1 MMNLGFDTLDTFRFK
16 QLVFVNSAAF
26 AYTQIRIDHH
36 TALFGENNL
45 GKTSMLNALKLF
57 FLPEINFRNCGNKFN
72 FRGTNG
78 KLYDGMASF
87 RYYFPEDRA
96 FIILEAENPHGDF
109 CIVLHRGSSTDKME
123 YARMVVPCP
132 YAELEPLFWDI
143 EAGTDGGIG
152 SPVESMT
159 LQGVK
164 TALRDMGGEPLSDW
178 KTIQERLF
186 TNQPYDKKAGRFSL
200 LPLRNGAGKR
210 EMDAWRKLVHLAF
223 DISASDDRTLPDTLA
238 TIIEGQKSR
247 KQEELNLDLNAI
259 VEEANQLREEG
270 DRITRIRN
278 ASSHWEIFNEQ
289 FQSEQ
294 QLRGQAAKG
303 YADLDDSVAVEEER
317 LTEALETASN
327 TLTTA
332 ENRADTLERIKRD
345 SGRTVTET
353 AADVKATAKQ
363 THSLRTEINAAN
375 ATLNE
380 FPAGTPRQEII
391 EGLEAHI
398 AEQVI
403 AIKGYDNKAVA
414 QQEYAQVCQRLEK
427 NLRSARHLDEQ
438 LANRTPTLLDD
449 LTVGDASILFS
460 LNRSLATTHG
470 ALTPEQKQAFTEF
483 SRQFHSEDGHLVLG
497 QPQER
502 IPLRDIPYHGYD
514 AEQTRQTMQG
524 NLAKLND
531 QIAHDKTRCD
541 KLREEATL
549 GPEEIAKRRKLAE
562 QEKRKAELD
571 KNALN
576 AIDANTEKL
585 DALESELLELG
596 AKLEKHQRQHEKAE
610 ADWKEAD
617 DKRKTLRQEQ
627 KALQS
632 QAQQVSLIRQR
643 LDRIGKDANNVLE
656 GRHKV
661 LAPTP
666 CEVSEANIEALE
678 QDVDNLSALR
688 NTVHEQLRK
697 LLAMSI
703 LPNADSQAHLIS
715 FTGDQL
721 ADFHD
726 QLKAVFDNLDT
737 QEVTYR
743 HQVDRHNKTT
753 HSQVDILRSAKQLV
767 SAFISGIN
775 AEMGQFSISDLE
787 EVRVDYRLHPRFEQ
801 LLTDLEK
808 ADLLSDELQ
817 DSKVYEQLK
826 AFQADFFNSD
836 ARRTGILLSLDKI
849 LTGVHYKYRK
859 RGEDGWTTNAQSN
872 GTTMMITTNLLSV
885 LMSRLM
891 DGDAQ
896 VTMPLVMDEFGS
908 LATRNMRTARQ
919 MAEQHGYCLFV
930 ANPNRDSKITQVL
943 SNYVHLG
950 LFHASRAYAEN
961 RTVVHHGL
969 CESLTQK
976 GMLTVQATDTVSERA
991 PLPEE
996 EADL

>member
-1 MMNLGFDTLDTFRFK
+1 MNLGFDTFDTFRFK
-16 QLVFVNSAAF
+16 QLVFVNSAAH
-26 AYTQIRIDHH
+26 AYTQIRIDQH

-57 FLPEINFRNCGNKFN
+57 LLPEINFRKCTSKFN

-78 KLYDGMASF
+78 KVYDGMASF
-87 RYYFPEDRA
+87 RYYFPEDRT
-96 FIILEAENPHGDF
+96 FIILEAENPHNDF
-109 CIVLHRGSSTDKME
+109 CIVLHRGSATDQLE
-123 YARMVVPCP
+123 YARMVVPRP
-132 YAELEPLFWDI
+132 YADIQHLFWDV
-143 EAGTDGGIG
+143 EAATDDGIG
-152 SPVESMT
+152 TPVESMT

-164 TALRDMGGEPLSDW
+164 TALREIDGEPLSDA

-186 TNQPYDKKAGRFSL
+186 TNQPYDKKAGRYSL

-223 DISASDDRTLPDTLA
+223 DISAQDERTLPDTLA

-247 KQEELNLDLNAI
+247 KNEELNLDLNAI

-278 ASSHWEIFNEQ
+278 ASGHWEMFNEQ

-294 QLRGQAAKG
+294 QLRGQAAKA

-327 TLTTA
+327 TLTNA
-332 ENRADTLERIKRD
+332 ENRADTLDRIKRD
-345 SGRTVTET
+345 SGKAVTDT
-353 AADVKATAKQ
+353 AADVKATGKHTDA
-363 THSLRTEINAAN
+363 LRKDINAAN

-391 EGLEAHI
+391 ESLEAHI
-398 AEQVI
+398 AEQLKDI
-403 AIKGYDNKAVA
+403 EGYDNKAVA
-414 QQEYAQVCQRLEK
+414 QQEYAQVCQRLEENTRQAK
-427 NLRSARHLDEQ
+427 HLDER

-449 LTVGDASILFS
+449 LTVRDASILFS
-460 LNRSLATTHG
+460 LNSSLGTTHG
-470 ALTPEQKQAFTEF
+470 MLTPEQKQAFIQF
-483 SRQFHSEDGHLVLG
+483 SQQFHSEDGHLVLD
-497 QPQER
+497 QPLER
-502 IPLRDIPYHGYD
+502 IALRDIPHQGYD
-514 AEQTRQTMQG
+514 AEQTRQTMQD
-524 NLAKLND
+524 NLDKLKEA
-531 QIAHDKTRCD
+531 IAHDKSRRD
-541 KLREEATL
+541 KLMEEATL
-549 GPEEIAKRRKLAE
+549 GPEEIARRRKQAE
-562 QEKRKAELD
+562 KELSKAKGD

-576 AIDANTEKL
+576 ALDANNQKL
-585 DALESELLELG
+585 EVLEGDLRELE
-596 AKLEKHQRQHEKAE
+596 AKLEEQKRQHEKAE
-610 ADWKEAD
+610 TDWNEAD
-617 DKRKTLRQEQ
+617 GKRKALRQEQ
-627 KALQS
+627 KTLQG
-632 QAQQVSLIRQR
+632 QAQQVRLIRQR
-643 LDRIGKDANNVLE
+643 LDRIGRDANNVLE

-661 LAPTP
+661 LAPSP

-678 QDVDNLSALR
+678 QDVDELSALR
-688 NTVHEQLRK
+688 NKVHEQLRK

-703 LPNADSQAHLIS
+703 LPNADSQAHLTS
-715 FTGDQL
+715 FTGDQVT
-721 ADFHD
+721 DFHD

-737 QEVTYR
+737 QEANYR

-753 HSQVDILRSAKQLV
+753 HSQVEILRTAKEQV
-767 SAFISGIN
+767 SAFMSRIN

-801 LLTDLEK
+801 LLADLEK

-826 AFQADFFNSD
+826 AFQADFFNAD

-849 LTGVHYKYRK
+849 LADVHYKYRK

-943 SNYVHLG
+943 GNYVHLG

-969 CESLTQK
+969 CESLTRK
-976 GMLTVQATDTVSERA
+976 GMLTVRAADTDSEGA

>member
-1 MMNLGFDTLDTFRFK
+1 MNLGFDTFRFK
-16 QLVFVNSAAF
+16 QLIFVNSAAY
-26 AYTQIRIDHH
+26 AYTQIRIDQHM
-36 TALFGENNL
+36 ALFGENNL

-57 FLPEINFRNCGNKFN
+57 LLPEVNFRNCGNKFN

-96 FIILEAENPHGDF
+96 FIILEAKNSHDDF
-109 CIVLHRGSSTDKME
+109 CIVLHRGGATDKME

-132 YAELEPLFWDI
+132 YAKLASLFWDVKSG
-143 EAGTDGGIG
+143 ADGGIG
-152 SPVESMT
+152 APVESMT

-164 TALRDMGGEPLSDW
+164 TALHEMGGEPLSDG

-186 TNQPYDKKAGRFSL
+186 TNQPYNKKAGRFSL
-200 LPLRNGAGKR
+200 LPLRNGTGKR

-223 DISASDDRTLPDTLA
+223 DISASNDRTLPDTLA

-278 ASSHWEIFNEQ
+278 ASDNWMTFHEQ
-289 FQSEQ
+289 FLHEQ
-294 QLRGQAAKG
+294 QLRGQTAKA
-303 YADLDDSVAVEEER
+303 YADLHDSVAVEEER
-317 LTEALETASN
+317 LTEALGTASN
-327 TLTTA
+327 NLSNA
-332 ENRADTLERIKRD
+332 ENRAEALERIKRE
-345 SGRTVTET
+345 SSKAVTQTSARVE
-353 AADVKATAKQ
+353 AKTEQ
-363 THSLRTEINAAN
+363 EASLRKDINAGN

-380 FPAGTPRQEII
+380 FPAGMPRQEII
-391 EGLEAHI
+391 ENLEEHI
-398 AEQVI
+398 AEQLKDI
-403 AIKGYDNKAVA
+403 EGYNNKAVA
-414 QQEYAQVCQRLEK
+414 QQEYSLTCQRLEK
-427 NLRSARHLDEQ
+427 NTRQAKHLEEQ
-438 LANRTPTLLDD
+438 LTNRAPTLLDV
-449 LTVGDASILFS
+449 LSVRDASILFS
-460 LNRSLATTHG
+460 LNRSLGTTHG
-470 ALTPEQKQAFTEF
+470 TLTPEQKQAFVQF
-483 SRQFHSEDGHLVLG
+483 SQQFHSEDGHLMLG
-497 QPQER
+497 HPPER
-502 IPLRDIPYHGYD
+502 IALGDIPHQRYD
-514 AEQTRQTMQG
+514 AEQTHQTMQN
-524 NLAKLND
+524 NLDKLNETIARD
-531 QIAHDKTRCD
+531 QNRRD

-549 GPEEIAKRRKLAE
+549 GPEEIARRRNQAE
-562 QEKRKAELD
+562 KELSKAQDD

-576 AIDANTEKL
+576 ALDANNQKL
-585 DALESELLELG
+585 EALESELRELE
-596 AKLEKHQRQHEKAE
+596 AKLGEQKRQHEQAE
-610 ADWKEAD
+610 TDWNEAED
-617 DKRKTLRQEQ
+617 QRKTIRRTQKTLQE
-627 KALQS
+627 
-632 QAQQVSLIRQR
+632 QAQQILSIRQR

-678 QDVDNLSALR
+678 QDVDELSALR
-688 NTVHEQLRK
+688 NKVHELLRK

-703 LPNADSQAHLIS
+703 LPNANSQAHLTS
-715 FTGDQL
+715 FTGDQV

-737 QEVTYR
+737 KEANYR

-753 HSQVDILRSAKQLV
+753 HSQVEILRTAKEQV
-767 SAFISGIN
+767 SAFMSRIN

-801 LLTDLEK
+801 LLTDLDK

-826 AFQADFFNSD
+826 AFQADFFNAD

-849 LTGVHYKYRK
+849 LASVHYKYRK
-859 RGEDGWTTNAQSN
+859 RGEEGWTTNAQSN

-969 CESLTQK
+969 CESLTRK
-976 GMLTVQATDTVSERA
+976 GMLTVRAADTDSEGA

-996 EADL
+996 EDHL

>member
-1 MMNLGFDTLDTFRFK
+1 MNLGFDTFDTFRFK
-16 QLVFVNSAAF
+16 QLIFVNSAAY
-26 AYTQIRIDHH
+26 AYTQIRIDQH

-57 FLPEINFRNCGNKFN
+57 LLPEVNFRNCGNKFN

-109 CIVLHRGSSTDKME
+109 CIVLHRGGATDKME

-132 YAELEPLFWDI
+132 YAELEPLFWDV
-143 EAGTDGGIG
+143 ETGADSGIG
-152 SPVESMT
+152 APVESMT

-164 TALRDMGGEPLSDW
+164 AALREMDGEPLSDW

-247 KQEELNLDLNAI
+247 KNEELNLDLNAI

-278 ASSHWEIFNEQ
+278 ASGHWEVFNEQ

-294 QLRGQAAKG
+294 QLRGQAAKA
-303 YADLDDSVAVEEER
+303 YAELDVSVAVEEER

-327 TLTTA
+327 TLTNA

-345 SGRTVTET
+345 SGKAVTTT
-353 AADVKATAKQ
+353 AADVRANGKQ
-363 THSLRTEINAAN
+363 ADGLRKDINAAN

-380 FPAGTPRQEII
+380 FPSGTHRQEII
-391 EGLEAHI
+391 ESLEKHI
-398 AEQVI
+398 DEQVKDI
-403 AIKGYDNKAVA
+403 EGYDNKAVA
-414 QQEYAQVCQRLEK
+414 QQDYAQVCQRLEENTRQAK
-427 NLRSARHLDEQ
+427 HLDER

-449 LTVGDASILFS
+449 LTVRDASILFS
-460 LNRSLATTHG
+460 LNNSLGTTHG
-470 ALTPEQKQAFTEF
+470 VLTPEQKQAFIQF
-483 SRQFHSEDGHLVLG
+483 SQQFHSEDGHLMLG
-497 QPQER
+497 QPLER
-502 IPLRDIPYHGYD
+502 IVLRDIPHQRYD
-514 AEQTRQTMQG
+514 AEQTRQTIQD
-524 NLAKLND
+524 NL
-531 QIAHDKTRCD
+531 D
-541 KLREEATL
+541 KLKEAIARDKSRRDKLMEEASL
-549 GPEEIAKRRKLAE
+549 GPEEIARRRKQAE
-562 QEKRKAELD
+562 KALSKAKED

-576 AIDANTEKL
+576 ALDANNHKL
-585 DALESELLELG
+585 EALEGDLRELE
-596 AKLEKHQRQHEKAE
+596 AKLEKQQHEHEKAE
-610 ADWKEAD
+610 SDWNEAD
-617 DKRKTLRQEQ
+617 GKRKTLRQEQ
-627 KALQS
+627 KALQG
-632 QAQQVSLIRQR
+632 QAQQIRLIRQR
-643 LDRIGKDANNVLE
+643 LDRIGRDANNVLE

-666 CEVSEANIEALE
+666 CEVSEANIETLE
-678 QDVDNLSALR
+678 QDVDELSALR
-688 NTVHEQLRK
+688 NKVHEQLRK

-703 LPNADSQAHLIS
+703 LPNADSQAHLTS
-715 FTGDQL
+715 FTGDQV

-737 QEVTYR
+737 QEANFR
-743 HQVDRHNKTT
+743 HKVDRHNKTT
-753 HSQVDILRSAKQLV
+753 HSQVEILRTAKEQI
-767 SAFISGIN
+767 SAFMSRIN

-801 LLTDLEK
+801 LLADLEK

-817 DSKVYEQLK
+817 DTKVYEQLK

-849 LTGVHYKYRK
+849 LAGVHYKYRK
-859 RGEDGWTTNAQSN
+859 WGEDGWTTNAQSN

-969 CESLTQK
+969 CESLTRK
-976 GMLTVQATDTVSERA
+976 GMLTVRTADTDREGEI
-991 PLPEE
+991 LPEE
-996 EADL
+996 EADR

>member
-1 MMNLGFDTLDTFRFK
+1 MNLGFDTFRFK
-16 QLVFVNSAAF
+16 QLIFVNSAAY
-26 AYTQIRIDHH
+26 AYTQIRIDQH

-57 FLPEINFRNCGNKFN
+57 LLPEVNFRNCGNKFN

-96 FIILEAENPHGDF
+96 FIILEAENSHDDF
-109 CIVLHRGSSTDKME
+109 CIVLHRGGATDKME

-132 YAELEPLFWDI
+132 YAELEPLFWDVKSG
-143 EAGTDGGIG
+143 ADGGIG
-152 SPVESMT
+152 APVESMT

-164 TALRDMGGEPLSDW
+164 TALREMGGEPLSDG

-186 TNQPYDKKAGRFSL
+186 TNQPYNKKAGRFSL

-223 DISASDDRTLPDTLA
+223 DISASNDRTLPDTLA

-278 ASSHWEIFNEQ
+278 ASDNWMTFHEQ
-289 FQSEQ
+289 FLHEQ
-294 QLRGQAAKG
+294 QLRGQTAKA
-303 YADLDDSVAVEEER
+303 YADLHDSVAVEEER
-317 LTEALETASN
+317 LTEALGTASN
-327 TLTTA
+327 NLSNA
-332 ENRADTLERIKRD
+332 ENRAEALERIKLE
-345 SGRTVTET
+345 SSKAVTQTSARVE
-353 AADVKATAKQ
+353 AKTEQ
-363 THSLRTEINAAN
+363 EASLRKDINAGN

-380 FPAGTPRQEII
+380 FPAGMPRQEII
-391 EGLEAHI
+391 ENLEEHI
-398 AEQVI
+398 AEQLKDI
-403 AIKGYDNKAVA
+403 EGYNNKAVA
-414 QQEYAQVCQRLEK
+414 QQEYSLTCQRLEK
-427 NLRSARHLDEQ
+427 NTRQAKHLEEQ
-438 LANRTPTLLDD
+438 LTNRAPTLLDV
-449 LTVGDASILFS
+449 LSVRDASILFS
-460 LNRSLATTHG
+460 LNRSLGTTHG
-470 ALTPEQKQAFTEF
+470 TLTPEQKQAFVQF
-483 SRQFHSEDGHLVLG
+483 SQQFHSEDGHLMLG
-497 QPQER
+497 HPPER
-502 IPLRDIPYHGYD
+502 IALGDIPHQRYD
-514 AEQTRQTMQG
+514 AEQTHQAMQN
-524 NLAKLND
+524 NLDKLNETIARD
-531 QIAHDKTRCD
+531 QNRRD

-549 GPEEIAKRRKLAE
+549 GPEEIARRRNQAE
-562 QEKRKAELD
+562 KELSKAQDD

-576 AIDANTEKL
+576 ALDANNQKL
-585 DALESELLELG
+585 EALEGELRELE
-596 AKLEKHQRQHEKAE
+596 AKLGEQKRQHEQAE
-610 ADWKEAD
+610 TDWNEAED
-617 DKRKTLRQEQ
+617 QRKTIRRTQKTLQE
-627 KALQS
+627 
-632 QAQQVSLIRQR
+632 QAQQIRSIQQR
-643 LDRIGKDANNVLE
+643 LDRIGKDANNILE

-661 LAPTP
+661 LTPTP

-678 QDVDNLSALR
+678 QDVDKLSTLR
-688 NTVHEQLRK
+688 NKVHELLRQ
-697 LLAMSI
+697 LLARSI
-703 LPNADSQAHLIS
+703 LSNANSQAHLSS
-715 FTGDQL
+715 FTGDQV

-737 QEVTYR
+737 QEANYR

-753 HSQVDILRSAKQLV
+753 HSQVEILRTAKEQV
-767 SAFISGIN
+767 SAFMSRIN

-801 LLTDLEK
+801 LLTDLDK

-826 AFQADFFNSD
+826 AFQADFFNAD

-849 LTGVHYKYRK
+849 LASVHYKYRK
-859 RGEDGWTTNAQSN
+859 RGEEGWTTNAQSN

-969 CESLTQK
+969 CESLTRK
-976 GMLTVQATDTVSERA
+976 GMLTVRGADTEEEGASF
-991 PLPEE
+991 PEE
-996 EADL
+996 EDHV

>member
-1 MMNLGFDTLDTFRFK
+1 MMNLGFDTFDTFRFK
-16 QLVFVNSAAF
+16 QLVFVNSAAY
-26 AYTQIRIDHH
+26 AYTQIRIDQH

-57 FLPEINFRNCGNKFN
+57 LLPEVNFRNCGNKFN

-109 CIVLHRGSSTDKME
+109 CIVLHRGGATDKME

-132 YAELEPLFWDI
+132 YSELEPLFWNV
-143 EAGTDGGIG
+143 EAGVDGGIG
-152 SPVESMT
+152 APVESMT

-164 TALRDMGGEPLSDW
+164 TALREMGGEPLSDW

-223 DISASDDRTLPDTLA
+223 DISAQDDRTLPDTLA

-247 KQEELNLDLNAI
+247 KQEELNIDLNAI

-278 ASSHWEIFNEQ
+278 ASEHWITFNEK

-294 QLRGQAAKG
+294 QLRGQAAKA
-303 YADLDDSVAVEEER
+303 YADLDDSVAIEEER

-327 TLTTA
+327 TLTDA
-332 ENRADTLERIKRD
+332 ENRVDTLAIIKRD
-345 SGRTVTET
+345 SGKAVTET
-353 AADVKATAKQ
+353 AADVKATGKQ
-363 THSLRTEINAAN
+363 VDVLRKEINAAN
-375 ATLNE
+375 ATINE
-380 FPAGTPRQEII
+380 FPTDTTRQEII
-391 EGLEAHI
+391 ESLEEHI
-398 AEQVI
+398 AEQVKDI
-403 AIKGYDNKAVA
+403 QGYDNKAVA
-414 QQEYAQVCQRLEK
+414 QQEYAQVCQRLGENTRK
-427 NLRSARHLDEQ
+427 AKHLDEQ
-438 LANRTPTLLDD
+438 LANRTPTLLDN
-449 LTVGDASILFS
+449 LTVRDASILFS
-460 LNRSLATTHG
+460 LNRSLGTTHG
-470 ALTPEQKQAFTEF
+470 TLTPEQKQAFIQF
-483 SRQFHSEDGHLVLG
+483 SREFHSEDGHLVLG

-502 IPLRDIPYHGYD
+502 IALRDIPHQGYD
-514 AEQTRQTMQG
+514 AKQTRQTIQDT
-524 NLAKLND
+524 LDKLNAG
-531 QIAHDKTRCD
+531 IAHDKNRRD
-541 KLREEATL
+541 KLMEEATL
-549 GPEEIAKRRKLAE
+549 GPEEIARRRKQAE
-562 QEKRKAELD
+562 KELSKAKED

-576 AIDANTEKL
+576 ALDANSQKLVILEKDL
-585 DALESELLELG
+585 QELE
-596 AKLEKHQRQHEKAE
+596 AKLQEQRCQHDKAE
-610 ADWKEAD
+610 TNWNEAD
-617 DKRKTLRQEQ
+617 SKRKALRQEQ
-627 KALQS
+627 KTLQG
-632 QAQQVSLIRQR
+632 QAQQVRLIRQR
-643 LDRIGKDANNVLE
+643 LDRIGRDANNVLE

-661 LAPTP
+661 LVPTP
-666 CEVSEANIEALE
+666 CKVSDANIEALE

-715 FTGDQL
+715 FTGDQV
-721 ADFHD
+721 ADFYD

-737 QEVTYR
+737 QEITYR

-753 HSQVDILRSAKQLV
+753 HSQVEILRSAKQLV

-801 LLTDLEK
+801 LLADLEK

-836 ARRTGILLSLDKI
+836 ARRTGILLSLEKI
-849 LTGVHYKYRK
+849 LAGVHYKYRK

-969 CESLTQK
+969 CECLTQK
-976 GMLTVQATDTVSERA
+976 GMLTVRAAGTDSQGA
-991 PLPEE
+991 PLPEA

>member
-1 MMNLGFDTLDTFRFK
+1 MNLGFDTFRFK
-16 QLVFVNSAAF
+16 QLIFVNSAAY
-26 AYTQIRIDHH
+26 AYTQIRIDQH

-57 FLPEINFRNCGNKFN
+57 LLPEVNFRNCGNKFN

-96 FIILEAENPHGDF
+96 FIILEAENSHDDF
-109 CIVLHRGSSTDKME
+109 CIVLHRGGATEKME

-132 YAELEPLFWDI
+132 YAELEPLFWDVKSG
-143 EAGTDGGIG
+143 ADGGIG
-152 SPVESMT
+152 APVESMT

-164 TALRDMGGEPLSDW
+164 TALREMGGEPLSDW

-186 TNQPYDKKAGRFSL
+186 TNQPYNKKAGRFSL

-223 DISASDDRTLPDTLA
+223 DISASNDRTLPDTLA

-259 VEEANQLREEG
+259 VEEANQLRDEG

-278 ASSHWEIFNEQ
+278 ASDNWMTFHEQ
-289 FQSEQ
+289 FLHEQ
-294 QLRGQAAKG
+294 QLRCQTAKA
-303 YADLDDSVAVEEER
+303 YADLHDSVAVEEER
-317 LTEALETASN
+317 LTEALVHASN
-327 TLTTA
+327 TFTNA
-332 ENRADTLERIKRD
+332 ENRAENLERIKRE
-345 SGRTVTET
+345 SSKAVTNTSAEI
-353 AADVKATAKQ
+353 KATGKQ
-363 THSLRTEINAAN
+363 ADNLRKDINDAN

-380 FPAGTPRQEII
+380 FPTGTPRQEII
-391 EGLEAHI
+391 ENLEEHI
-398 AEQVI
+398 AEQVKDI
-403 AIKGYDNKAVA
+403 EGYNNKAVA
-414 QQEYAQVCQRLEK
+414 QQEYSLICQRLEK
-427 NLRSARHLDEQ
+427 NTRQAKHLEEQ
-438 LANRTPTLLDD
+438 LSNRAPTLLDD
-449 LTVGDASILFS
+449 LSVRDANILFS
-460 LNRSLATTHG
+460 LNRSLGTTHG
-470 ALTPEQKQAFTEF
+470 TLTPEQKQAFVQF
-483 SRQFHSEDGHLVLG
+483 SQQFHSEDGHLMLG
-497 QPQER
+497 HPPER
-502 IPLRDIPYHGYD
+502 IALGDILHQRYD
-514 AEQTRQTMQG
+514 AEQTHQTMQN
-524 NLAKLND
+524 NLDMLNES
-531 QIAHDKTRCD
+531 IAHDQSRRD

-549 GPEEIAKRRKLAE
+549 GPEEITRRRKQAE
-562 QEKRKAELD
+562 QELIKAQDD

-576 AIDANTEKL
+576 ALDANNQKL
-585 DALESELLELG
+585 KTLEGDLRELE
-596 AKLEKHQRQHEKAE
+596 AKLEEQQRQQEKAE
-610 ADWKEAD
+610 TDWNEVD
-617 DKRKTLRQEQ
+617 VQRKTARQAQ
-627 KALQS
+627 KILQE
-632 QAQQVSLIRQR
+632 QAQQIRSIQQR
-643 LDRIGKDANNVLE
+643 LDRIGKDANNILE

-661 LAPTP
+661 LTPTP

-678 QDVDNLSALR
+678 QDVDGLSTLR
-688 NTVHEQLRK
+688 NKVHELLRQ
-697 LLAMSI
+697 LLARSI
-703 LPNADSQAHLIS
+703 LSNANSQAHLSS
-715 FTGDQL
+715 FTGDQV

-737 QEVTYR
+737 QEANYR

-753 HSQVDILRSAKQLV
+753 HSQVEILRTAKEQV
-767 SAFISGIN
+767 SAFMSRIN

-801 LLTDLEK
+801 LLADLEK

-826 AFQADFFNSD
+826 AFQADFFNAD

-849 LTGVHYKYRK
+849 LASVHYKYRK
-859 RGEDGWTTNAQSN
+859 RGKEGWTTNAQSN

-969 CESLTQK
+969 CESLTRK
-976 GMLTVQATDTVSERA
+976 GMLTVRAADTDSEGA

-996 EADL
+996 EDHL